1 MKSKNITT
9 STAIV
14 FTGNATEAEDILK
27 RRGEAI
33 LNYQRI
39 GAGAVLGICGNL
51 SAIAES
57 GAYALYN
64 YSGIGEY
71 AEKVFELKKSNASN
85 YVKVGRVF
93 LQADVNDDTKFTC
106 KLESVSGCPWNAT
119 QLLELTRLGK
129 KDDEILETAKELVD
143 AGIVL
148 STMSCADIRKACQK
162 FLAGPEAETT
172 ETTETSETAETAE
185 TTENTDSN
193 AKESDSEKAID
204 KSEFIKK
211 LAKIADNVNIITGKL
226 SKKAQKETEAEY
238 KEIFEILKSLMNEE
252 NQ

>member
-14 FTGNATEAEDILK
+14 FTGNATEAEDIL
-27 RRGEAI
+27 RPRGEAI
-33 LNYQRI
+33 INYQRI

-93 LQADVNDDTKFTC
+93 LQADAKDDTKFTC
-106 KLESVSGCPWNAT
+106 KLESVSGYPWNAT
-119 QLLELTRLGK
+119 QLLELTRLAK
-129 KDDEILETAKELVD
+129 KDDEILETAKALVD
-143 AGIVL
+143 EGIVL

-162 FLAGPEAETT
+162 FLAGPEAET
-172 ETTETSETAETAE
+172 SETAETAE
-185 TTENTDSN
+185 TAETTDSEV
-193 AKESDSEKAID
+193 KKSDSEKAAD

-211 LAKIADNVNIITGKL
+211 LAKIADNVNIISGKL
-226 SKKAQKETEAEY
+226 SKKAQKETEIEY
-238 KEIFEILKSLMNEE
+238 KEIFEILKSLMCEE

>member
-93 LQADVNDDTKFTC
+93 LQSDANDDTKFTC

-119 QLLELTRLGK
+119 QLLELTRLAK
-129 KDDEILETAKELVD
+129 KDDEILETAKALVD
-143 AGIVL
+143 EGIVL

-172 ETTETSETAETAE
+172 KTAETA
-185 TTENTDSN
+185 DSK
-193 AKESDSEKAID
+193 AKVSDSEKAED

-226 SKKAQKETEAEY
+226 SKKAQKETETEY
-238 KEIFEILKSLMNEE
+238 KEIFDILKALMNEE

>member
-93 LQADVNDDTKFTC
+93 LQADENDDTKFTC
-106 KLESVSGCPWNAT
+106 KLESVDGCPWNAT
-119 QLLELTRLGK
+119 QLLELTRLAK
-129 KDDEILETAKELVD
+129 KDDEILETAQALVD
-143 AGIVL
+143 EGIVL

-162 FLAGPEAETT
+162 FLAGPEAESA
-172 ETTETSETAETAE
+172 ESAETAE
-185 TTENTDSN
+185 SADSAETADSN
-193 AKESDSEKAID
+193 AKVTDSEKASD
-204 KSEFIKK
+204 KSDFIKK

-238 KEIFEILKSLMNEE
+238 KEIFEILKTLMNDE

>member
-9 STAIV
+9 STSIV

-93 LQADVNDDTKFTC
+93 LQADANDDTKFTC

-129 KDDEILETAKELVD
+129 KDDEILETAKALVD
-143 AGIVL
+143 GGIVL

-162 FLAGPEAETT
+162 FLAGPVNEEARENEEAEENEATGEST
-172 ETTETSETAETAE
+172 ETKAENKKT
-185 TTENTDSN
+185 
-193 AKESDSEKAID
+193 DSEKAID
-204 KSEFIKK
+204 KSEFIQK
-211 LAKIADNVNIITGKL
+211 LAKIADNVNVITNKL
-226 SKKAQKETEAEY
+226 SKKAKKEIELEY
-238 KEIFEILKSLMNEE
+238 KEIFEILKSLLDEE

>member
-1 MKSKNITT
+1 MKPKNITT

-93 LQADVNDDTKFTC
+93 LQADANDDTKFTC
-106 KLESVSGCPWNAT
+106 KLEAVDGCPWNAT

-129 KDDEILETAKELVD
+129 KDSEILETAKELVD
-143 AGIVL
+143 AGVVL
-148 STMSCADIRKACQK
+148 STMPCAEIRKACQK
-162 FLAGPEAETT
+162 FLAGPTT
-172 ETTETSETAETAE
+172 ESAESAESAESTESAESAE
-185 TTENTDSN
+185 SADIE
-193 AKESDSEKAID
+193 AKKSDSEKAATQ
-204 KSEFIKK
+204 SEFIKK

>member
-14 FTGNATEAEDILK
+14 FTGNATEAEGILK

-93 LQADVNDDTKFTC
+93 LQADSKDDTKFTC
-106 KLESVSGCPWNAT
+106 KLETVEGCPWNAT

-129 KDDEILETAKELVD
+129 KDSDILETAKKLVD
-143 AGIVL
+143 SGIVL

-162 FLAGPEAETT
+162 FLAGPTEGTEPAEESTEST
-172 ETTETSETAETAE
+172 ETTESTG
-185 TTENTDSN
+185 SN
-193 AKESDSEKAID
+193 AKPSDSEKASD
-204 KSEFIKK
+204 KSDFIKK

-226 SKKAQKETEAEY
+226 SKKAQKETETEY
-238 KEIFEILKSLMNEE
+238 KEIFEILKSLVNDE

>member
-93 LQADVNDDTKFTC
+93 LQSDANDDTKFTC

-119 QLLELTRLGK
+119 QLLELTRLAK
-129 KDDEILETAKELVD
+129 KDDEILETAKALVD
-143 AGIVL
+143 EGIVL

-172 ETTETSETAETAE
+172 KTAETAE
-185 TTENTDSN
+185 TTKTAETADSK
-193 AKESDSEKAID
+193 AKVSDSEKAED
-204 KSEFIKK
+204 KSDFIKK

-226 SKKAQKETEAEY
+226 SKKAQKETETEY
-238 KEIFEILKSLMNEE
+238 KEIFDILKSLMNEE